1 MASFEPDRLLL
12 VLAERGVDFLVIGG
26 IAATLH
32 GSRQM
37 TDDVDVLF
45 ERSRE
50 NRERLAMALAALD
63 AHLFT
68 PPSVPPPLARRR
80 PWDED
85 TPGTGGRLTAEYLGL
100 WNSYHFVTPYGDFDC
115 MVTVPGAPAY
125 PEARERAGEAPLE
138 GYTIRVVDIDDLI
151 AMKRAT
157 ARPKDLATVDELLE
171 LRKLIEQER
180 AHGEGD
186 DQELPPAADLAQ

>member
-50 NRERLAMALAALD
+50 NRERLAMAFPAA
-63 AHLFT
+63 
-68 PPSVPPPLARRR
+68 
-80 PWDED
+80 EI
-85 TPGTGGRLTAEYLGL
+85 E
-100 WNSYHFVTPYGDFDC
+100 
-115 MVTVPGAPAY
+115 
-125 PEARERAGEAPLE
+125 
-138 GYTIRVVDIDDLI
+138 VVDGGQ
-151 AMKRAT
+151 
-157 ARPKDLATVDELLE
+157 PHYPFVV
-171 LRKLIEQER
+171 
-180 AHGEGD
+180 
-186 DQELPPAADLAQ
+186 AAE